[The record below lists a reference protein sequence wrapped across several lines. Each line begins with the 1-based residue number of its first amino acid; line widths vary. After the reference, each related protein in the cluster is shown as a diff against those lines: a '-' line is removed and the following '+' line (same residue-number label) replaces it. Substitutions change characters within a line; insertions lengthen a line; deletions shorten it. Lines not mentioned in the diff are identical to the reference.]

1 MRKALENHF
10 SVNKPHAVI
19 SSLPY
24 YCNPAVA
31 KAARKGNA
39 HYFDLTEDVAVT
51 QAVRRIARGASKAF
65 VPQCG
70 LAPGF
75 ISIAANELAKHFDE
89 LRSIKLRV
97 GALPQHPNNVLKYS
111 LTWSTEGLINEYGNA
126 CESVVDGKIVDA
138 APLEGLEEIEIDG
151 TLYEAFNTSGG
162 LGSLAESYGKQCE
175 QINYKTMRYPGHCAQ
190 MRLLM
195 NDLKLNSDRATLK
208 RVLEHAVP
216 QTLQDVVIV
225 YAAVAGKQD
234 GELREENYVNKIY
247 PQMIAGR
254 LWSAIQVTTAAGIT
268 AVVDLVLASPR
279 KYQGFVAQ
287 EQFDLPEILDNRFG
301 QYYAPG
307 GTKDLSSTVVV
318 SGQAGHQRRRASARK
333 PCATRQFG
341 EAQRNERGQ
350 IRHQRRRRRHSQAAR
365 HRFDQRRRVVGQ
377 PRLVEGR
384 RRQRRSP
391 RPIPRPAKT
400 LGAGA
405 QRHRHR
411 LRGTSCAASVE
422 AAAAWRSVPAPRR
435 GEAVRLLGDALRAV
449 KDDLGAL
456 VTLENGKIKAEGL
469 GEVQEMID
477 IADFAVGQSRM
488 LYGLTMHSERPQ
500 HRMYEQWHPLGVVG
514 IISAFNFPV
523 AVWAWNAFLAA
534 ICGNASV
541 WKPSPKTPLTAI
553 AVQHICNK
561 RDARAQTT
569 GDLPAVHRRAAP
581 NSPRVSSTTGASRW
595 CRSRARLRLAAM
607 SRSASRAGS
616 ARACSSSAATTPS
629 LSTRLRT

>member
-1 MRKALENHF
+1 MHKVLILGAGKIGALISGLLAESGDYDVTLGDVDATAAESVVKAHGSRQLRAVALDASDPQALERHF
-10 SVNKPHAVI
+10 ATHKPEAVI

-39 HYFDLTEDVAVT
+39 HYFDLTEDVEVT
-51 QAVRRIARGASKAF
+51 QSVRRTARGASKAF

-75 ISIAANELAKHFDE
+75 ISIAGNELAKHFDE

-111 LTWSTEGLINEYGNA
+111 LTWSTEGLINEYGNP
-126 CESVVDGKIVDA
+126 CEAVVDGKVVHA
-138 APLEGLEEIEIDG
+138 TPLEGLEEIEIDG

-208 RVLEHAVP
+208 RALEHAVP

-225 YAAVAGKQD
+225 YAAVAGLQD
-234 GELREENYVNKIY
+234 GELREENYVNKVY

-287 EQFDLPEILDNRFG
+287 EQFDLPEILNNRFG

-318 SGQAGHQRRRASARK
+318 SGQAGHQRRRAIDAK
-333 PCATRQFG
+333 VAKAALTR
-341 EAQRNERGQ
+341 R
-350 IRHQRRRRRHSQAAR
+350 
-365 HRFDQRRRVVGQ
+365 
-377 PRLVEGR
+377 
-384 RRQRRSP
+384 
-391 RPIPRPAKT
+391 
-400 LGAGA
+400 
-405 QRHRHR
+405 
-411 LRGTSCAASVE
+411 
-422 AAAAWRSVPAPRR
+422 AAAARR
-435 GEAVRLLGDALRAV
+435 
-449 KDDLGAL
+449 K
-456 VTLENGKIKAEGL
+456 K
-469 GEVQEMID
+469 
-477 IADFAVGQSRM
+477 
-488 LYGLTMHSERPQ
+488 
-500 HRMYEQWHPLGVVG
+500 
-514 IISAFNFPV
+514 
-523 AVWAWNAFLAA
+523 
-534 ICGNASV
+534 
-541 WKPSPKTPLTAI
+541 
-553 AVQHICNK
+553 
-561 RDARAQTT
+561 
-569 GDLPAVHRRAAP
+569 
-581 NSPRVSSTTGASRW
+581 
-595 CRSRARLRLAAM
+595 
-607 SRSASRAGS
+607 
-616 ARACSSSAATTPS
+616 
-629 LSTRLRT
+629 